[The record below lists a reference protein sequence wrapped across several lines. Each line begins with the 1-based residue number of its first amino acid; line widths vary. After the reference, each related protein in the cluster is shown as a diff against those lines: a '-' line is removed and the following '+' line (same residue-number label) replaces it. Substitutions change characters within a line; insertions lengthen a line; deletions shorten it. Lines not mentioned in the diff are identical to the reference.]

1 MFCIPSSLFYSRVY
15 QNCIAYSNML
25 MLCNGHKININ
36 VTLSWEGN
44 LKFTFL
50 KVFVIKPLGLFGRA
64 PISYNPIF

>member
-1 MFCIPSSLFYSRVY
+1 MFCIPSSLFYSRVTRTVLLTLK
-15 QNCIAYSNML
+15 ML

-36 VTLSWEGN
+36 FTLSGEGN